1 MQLLEETR
9 LSAESAPGSAI
20 AAEGSS
26 DERTSEPVVLAAA
39 AVVAAISEPEEVAL
53 GVELGVVADY
63 ELGVVVE
70 ATVPEA
76 KPLDGAESV
85 IVAFQGEPVDIQ
97 PPSPEESLPD
107 IEDQPPLSATENEEE
122 DGEAFMKSELA
133 SAGGKTEL
141 SDEDADVMLDAIDQ
155 DITADIDGNDM
166 MPQVPKIRSS
176 SSSSS
181 SSASPFKANK
191 ATVHANLA
199 KYKRKA
205 KNSRPVVKLPAL
217 TEEVALTVPLVAPN
231 AVNTT
236 VQVRGRSKPKPSMLE
251 TPDSKTYLV
260 KWKETRSIGLQLKE
274 VRLAKGVFPLVTD
287 VCQEPCCELLKHVC
301 VGDVIVEI
309 NGRNTSL
316 MGVKK
321 TVNFLKTCSKTTLLK
336 LRHGPAYV
344 PQRVSA
350 YV

>member
-1 MQLLEETR
+1 M
-9 LSAESAPGSAI
+9 S
-20 AAEGSS
+20 
-26 DERTSEPVVLAAA
+26 
-39 AVVAAISEPEEVAL
+39 
-53 GVELGVVADY
+53 
-63 ELGVVVE
+63 
-70 ATVPEA
+70 
-76 KPLDGAESV
+76 
-85 IVAFQGEPVDIQ
+85 
-97 PPSPEESLPD
+97 EESLLEV
-107 IEDQPPLSATENEEE
+107 EDQPPLGTVEDEEE
-122 DGEAFMKSELA
+122 EREAFMKSELA
-133 SAGGKTEL
+133 SADGKTDL
-141 SDEDADVMLDAIDQ
+141 SDEDADVMMDSIDQ

-166 MPQVPKIRSS
+166 MPQVPKIRSNS
-176 SSSSS
+176 SSSP

-217 TEEVALTVPLVAPN
+217 TEELALTVPLVAPN

-274 VRLAKGVFPLVTD
+274 VRFAKGVFPLVTD

-321 TVNFLKTCSKTTLLK
+321 TVSFLKTCSKTTLLK
-336 LRHGPAYV
+336 FRHGPAYV

>member
-1 MQLLEETR
+1 M
-9 LSAESAPGSAI
+9 
-20 AAEGSS
+20 
-26 DERTSEPVVLAAA
+26 
-39 AVVAAISEPEEVAL
+39 
-53 GVELGVVADY
+53 GVVADY
-63 ELGVVVE
+63 EMGVMVE
-70 ATVPEA
+70 ATVPEV
-76 KPLDGAESV
+76 KPLEDAEPA
-85 IVAFQGEPVDIQ
+85 IVAFQGESVGIHPQED
-97 PPSPEESLPD
+97 SLPEV
-107 IEDQPPLSATENEEE
+107 EDQPPLSVIEDEE
-122 DGEAFMKSELA
+122 DEGEPFMKSELA
-133 SAGGKTEL
+133 NAGGKTDL
-141 SDEDADVMLDAIDQ
+141 SDEDSDVMDSIDQ

-166 MPQVPKIRSS
+166 MPQVSKIRNSS

-181 SSASPFKANK
+181 SSLSPFKTNK

-205 KNSRPVVKLPAL
+205 KNSRAVTKLPAL

-260 KWKETRSIGLQLKE
+260 KWKESRSIGLQLKE
-274 VRLAKGVFPLVTD
+274 VRFAKGVFPLVTD